1 MKSTAIK
8 PLPKPP
14 VGYRLFR
21 ADEVGKSSELFAYQH
36 MLQRAFSEMKLSAI
50 LTLNGIPTVYVRDS
64 EKPLVPKEAAGL
76 QRDFWNQ
83 GVASV
88 LLVRDPH
95 HVRVFSSMT
104 PPLDPEKATEE
115 QVNDRLVETIDMA
128 TQAAWAVNFYQ
139 SLANGSYYATPQAAP
154 RFDRR
159 ESVDSYLINNLEI
172 ARNVITTGN
181 DALPTE
187 VAHSFLG
194 RILFVSYLCHRGILK
209 LGNYLPGGPWE
220 DLRDFLAKTPAA
232 KANRL
237 LYQHLFPALRDR
249 FNGSMFDVDL
259 EKEKKLVKP
268 GHWLEIQHFLDGSK
282 MASGQKTLGFWA
294 YRFDFIPVETISSI
308 YEKFFQIE
316 DSGTKRN
323 EGAFYTPRL
332 LAEMTLDLALRERKT
347 LEGLRAI
354 DPSCGSGIFLVIIFN
369 RLVAEWNSTRQRR
382 PSSKERAK
390 ALLRILGQLRG
401 VDRNATACRV
411 ACFSLYLAYLDQF
424 SPADVE
430 EYIETT
436 GKMLPSILDSPS
448 VKKPDLP
455 VVIHSDFFDVA
466 DKLQGQ
472 FDLAVGNPPWAGRGS
487 KQTAND
493 FMEKAPSLLREGGN
507 AALILPS
514 KIFLNPSGE
523 AFQRKWLAQIT
534 LDTLVQLA
542 DYSFILFK
550 EALCP
555 ACIAVFSKG
564 APSKSHRIEYIT
576 PKVSLF
582 DLRDGLIPIS
592 PNDRKWIR
600 ITDLLDNDMGQS
612 PGVVWKSSMWGTPR
626 DRKLLDYLFTL
637 PRLDSVTHKLS
648 DGKNT
653 QCKPW
658 ITGQGCKPWHPEKNK
673 KSDRA
678 LREFGEWK
686 KDDLFIS
693 PSAVG
698 ASPILD
704 KTSCVPLE
712 SHFKS
717 KGYSL
722 KQLYSKPPEQL
733 FSPPLVVVN
742 HGFTKAVLS
751 EFPVRFQ
758 HTLQSFTSIRGTD
771 SNELLFLAL
780 YLTSKLARYFVFHTS
795 ANLGIERDKVH
806 LEEVLQL
813 PFMLPDDE
821 SAPKDARTIVSKIA
835 DLAKVHQMELAQL
848 ESENIP
854 DHSDSDDWFP
864 SEIGKSKYAPS
875 AGLTARIS
883 KLSKEFRTH
892 IDALIYRYFGL
903 TVQDIVLVEDTCNI
917 SDKGDTPS
925 SLESAIHI
933 PNLRTVGSDEDLSDY
948 AEMISATLNGWSA
961 NSVKIVAKT
970 AVHPPSGMALVELGQ
985 SQAEDPVRS
994 LSDSARVIEAAHRL
1008 QSASTSKLGR
1018 SLEFRRHGWYFDG
1031 KRILIVKPARLGEWT
1046 RTAALNDAA
1055 ELYSH
1060 IVKSRESAKA

>member
-36 MLQRAFSEMKLSAI
+36 MLQRAFSEMKLSAV

-64 EKPLVPKEAAGL
+64 EKPLVPKEAAEL

-95 HVRVFSSMT
+95 QVRVFSSMT

-115 QVNDRLVETIDMA
+115 LLNERLVETIDMA

-139 SLANGSYYATPQAAP
+139 SLANGSYYATSQAAP

-181 DALPTE
+181 DALPAE

-209 LGNYLPGGPWE
+209 LGNYLPGGPWK

-282 MASGQKTLGFWA
+282 MASNQKTLGFWA

-466 DKLQGQ
+466 EKLQGQ

-487 KQTAND
+487 KQTANE
-493 FMEKAPSLLREGGN
+493 FMEKAPSLLRDGGN

-523 AFQRKWLAQIT
+523 SFQRKWLAQVT

-542 DYSFILFK
+542 DYRFILFK

-564 APSKSHRIEYIT
+564 APLKSHRIEYIT

-600 ITDLLDNDMGQS
+600 ITDLLDNDMGQT

-637 PRLDSVTHKLS
+637 PRLS
-648 DGKNT
+648 DLVGTPEQMKRGA
-653 QCKPW
+653 KRW
-658 ITGQGCKPWHPEKNK
+658 AKGQGIQPLKRPQSGKHIESNSRLP
-673 KSDRA
+673 
-678 LREFGEWK
+678 
-686 KDDLFIS
+686 DDLRMVTPRLLKNLHYLPVDFA
-693 PSAVG
+693 PSVNEY
-698 ASPILD
+698 LD
-704 KTSCVPLE
+704 QQ
-712 SHFKS
+712 
-717 KGYSL
+717 GYRKDSFHRERDSRL
-722 KQLYSKPPEQL
+722 FDPPM
-733 FSPPLVVVN
+733 
-742 HGFTKAVLS
+742 VLLNQGYTDAC
-751 EFPVRFQ
+751 FCDYPVRFQ
-758 HTLQSFTSIRGTD
+758 DSLQSFVAGKED
-771 SNELLFLAL
+771 ENALMLLTL
-780 YLTSKLARYFVFHTS
+780 YLSSKLSRYYAFHTS
-795 ANLGIERDKVH
+795 ANLAAERDKVH
-806 LEEVLQL
+806 LAEVLQL
-813 PFMLPDDE
+813 PFFLPGDPAGPSDAAEILKDIASLSRKHRDE
-821 SAPKDARTIVSKIA
+821 CVKRVR
-835 DLAKVHQMELAQL
+835 LL
-848 ESENIP
+848 EKRLGQSPPAIN
-854 DHSDSDDWFP
+854 DWFAENDP
-864 SEIGKSKYAPS
+864 QTTSNLFAKWREETVASVERLKSAVEP
-875 AGLTARIS
+875 
-883 KLSKEFRTH
+883 
-892 IDALIYRYFGL
+892 LIYRYFGL
-903 TVQDIVLVEDTCNI
+903 TDQDMVLVEDTCSI
-917 SDKGDTPS
+917 FDKGDTPPS
-925 SLESAIHI
+925 MESARHI
-933 PNLRTVGSDEDLSDY
+933 PALRPIVVDSGLSDY
-948 AEMISATLNGWSA
+948 AEMICATLNGWADSSM
-961 NSVKIVAKT
+961 NVVAQI
-970 AVHPPSGMALVELGQ
+970 AVHPASGLALVELAQ
-985 SQAEDPVRS
+985 SKTSKPVGIMA
-994 LSDSARVIEAAHRL
+994 DSAGVIEAAHRL
-1008 QSASTSKLGR
+1008 QSASASKVGR
-1018 SLEFRRHGWYFDG
+1018 TLEFRRHGWYFDG

-1055 ELYSH
+1055 ELYAH

>member
-1 MKSTAIK
+1 MKSAAIK

-21 ADEVGKSSELFAYQH
+21 SDEVGKSAELFAYQH
-36 MLQRAFSEMKLSAI
+36 MLQRAFAEMRLTAV
-50 LTLNGIPTVYVRDS
+50 LTLNGVPTVYVSDS
-64 EKPLVPKEAAGL
+64 EMPLAPREAAEL

-95 HVRVFSSMT
+95 YVRVFSSMT
-104 PPLDPEKATEE
+104 PPLDPENATEE
-115 QVNDRLVETIDMA
+115 QLNDRIVETIDMA

-139 SLANGSYYATPQAAP
+139 SLANGSYYATPQAAS
-154 RFDRR
+154 RFDRN
-159 ESVDSYLINNLEI
+159 ESVDSYLINNLEV
-172 ARNVITTGN
+172 ARNVITTGR
-181 DALPTE
+181 DALPAE
-187 VAHSFLG
+187 AAHSFLG

-220 DLRDFLAKTPAA
+220 DLRDFLSKTPAD
-232 KANRL
+232 KAHRL
-237 LYQHLFPALRDR
+237 LYQNLFPALRDR

-259 EKEKKLVKP
+259 AKEKKLVNAR
-268 GHWLEIQHFLDGSK
+268 HWQDILHFLEGSK
-282 MASGQKTLGFWA
+282 MASGQKTLGFRA

-316 DSGTKRN
+316 DGQAKRN

-332 LAEMTLDLALRERKT
+332 LAEMTLDLALRGRKR

-369 RLVAEWNSTRQRR
+369 RLVAEWNSTRQRK
-382 PSSKERAK
+382 PSPKERAK

-401 VDRNATACRV
+401 VDQNATACRV

-430 EYIETT
+430 DYIETT

-448 VKKPDLP
+448 AKKPDLP
-455 VVIHSDFFDVA
+455 VVIHSDFFDVTE
-466 DKLQGQ
+466 KFQGQ
-472 FDLAVGNPPWAGRGS
+472 FDLVVGNPPWAGRGS
-487 KQTAND
+487 KQAANA
-493 FMEKAPSLLREGGN
+493 FMEKTPVLLSEGGN

-523 AFQRKWLAQIT
+523 AFQRKWLGLVT

-564 APSKSHRIEYIT
+564 APPKSHRIEYIT

-582 DLRDGLIPIS
+582 DVRDGLIPVS

-600 ITDLLDNDMGQS
+600 IADLLDNDLGQS
-612 PGVVWKSSMWGTPR
+612 PGVVWKTHMWGTPR

-637 PRLDSVTHKLS
+637 PRLDSITHKLS

-653 QCKPW
+653 DGKPW
-658 ITGQGCKPWHPEKNK
+658 VTGQGGKPWHPEKNK
-673 KSDRA
+673 KADRA
-678 LREFGEWK
+678 LRDFGEWK
-686 KDDLFIS
+686 TNDLFIS
-693 PSAVG
+693 PSFIG
-698 ASPILD
+698 ISPILS
-704 KTSCVPLE
+704 KASGVPLE
-712 SHFKS
+712 AHFKS

-733 FSPPLVVVN
+733 FNPPLVVVN
-742 HGFTKAVLS
+742 QGFTRAALS

-758 HTLQSFTSIRGTD
+758 HTLQSFTSLKSGDR
-771 SNELLFLAL
+771 NELLFLAL

-813 PFMLPDDE
+813 PFMLSADE
-821 SAPKDARTIVSKIA
+821 AAPKDALQIISKIA
-835 DLAKVHQMELAQL
+835 DLTAAHQKELAQL
-848 ESENIP
+848 ESECIP
-854 DHSDSDDWFP
+854 TDPDSDDWFP
-864 SEIGKSKYAPS
+864 SNVGKHESAAS
-875 AGLTARIS
+875 AGRSAKRS
-883 KLSKEFRTH
+883 KLSNEFRKQ

-903 TVQDIVLVEDTCNI
+903 SQQDIAVVEDTCNI
-917 SDKGDTPS
+917 IDKGDTPP
-925 SLESAIHI
+925 SLESASHI
-933 PNLRTVGSDEDLSDY
+933 PNLRPVESSQALSDY

-961 NSVKIVAKT
+961 NSVKVVAKT
-970 AVHPPSGMALVELGQ
+970 AIHPASGMALVELGQ
-985 SQAEDPVRS
+985 SKSAEPVG
-994 LSDSARVIEAAHRL
+994 LMLDSARVIEAAHRL

-1055 ELYSH
+1055 ELYAH
-1060 IVKSRESAKA
+1060 IAKSRESAKA